1 MLSYI
6 CNKVLD
12 LEQKIDLL
20 NRSDQK
26 LPRSYTFKVAVLVIF
41 TICAYLYTVNVVLQ
55 KFNLLI

>member
-26 LPRSYTFKVAVLVIF
+26 LPRSYTFKVVVLVIF
-41 TICAYLYTVNVVLQ
+41 TICAYLY
-55 KFNLLI
+55 KRSIRKI